1 MKKILFILVSFI
13 FLITNT
19 KAEELVNY
27 SGSAILIENST
38 GKVLYEKE
46 STKELPPA
54 SMTKIMSMII
64 IMDSIK
70 DGKLKYT
77 DNVVIS
83 ENASNMGGS
92 QVYLNTNETYKV
104 RELLKSVAIA
114 SANDAVVALAE
125 KTYGSVD
132 EFVRK
137 MNEKCK
143 EIGCKNTSFKNPHG
157 LDTEG
162 HYSSS
167 YDMSLMARYLITN
180 HSDILTFTNTYED
193 YLKRPDGSQ
202 TWLVNTNRLVRFY
215 DNIDGLKTGFTE
227 GAGYCLTSTAYRGNK
242 VLYLLYETYL
252 YIKTY

>member
-19 KAEELVNY
+19 SAEELVNY

-114 SANDAVVALAE
+114 SANDVVVTKKQSQVIGE
-125 KTYGSVD
+125 
-132 EFVRK
+132 
-137 MNEKCK
+137 
-143 EIGCKNTSFKNPHG
+143 EIT
-157 LDTEG
+157 
-162 HYSSS
+162 
-167 YDMSLMARYLITN
+167 I
-180 HSDILTFTNTYED
+180 
-193 YLKRPDGSQ
+193 
-202 TWLVNTNRLVRFY
+202 
-215 DNIDGLKTGFTE
+215 
-227 GAGYCLTSTAYRGNK
+227 
-242 VLYLLYETYL
+242 
-252 YIKTY
+252 